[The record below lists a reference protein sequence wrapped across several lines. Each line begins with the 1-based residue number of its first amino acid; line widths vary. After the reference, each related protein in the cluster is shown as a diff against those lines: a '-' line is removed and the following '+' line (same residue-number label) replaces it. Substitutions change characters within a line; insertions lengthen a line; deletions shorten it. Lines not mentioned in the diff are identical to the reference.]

1 MQSEQLYAI
10 TYVLHTYT
18 VFTDTIKDL
27 TFAEMQEQ
35 VQKIAKL
42 YADGGVQITITQSWK

>member
-10 TYVLHTYT
+10 TYVLHTYK

-27 TFAEMQEQ
+27 TFAEMQSEIA
-35 VQKIAKL
+35 KITKL